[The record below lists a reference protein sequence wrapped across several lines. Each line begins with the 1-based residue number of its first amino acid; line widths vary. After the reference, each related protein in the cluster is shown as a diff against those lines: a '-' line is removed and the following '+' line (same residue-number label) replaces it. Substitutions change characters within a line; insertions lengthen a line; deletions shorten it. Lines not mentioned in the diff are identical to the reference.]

1 MVDDFHPHDSDLPSA
16 LTNCPACGKL
26 LCVILRD
33 RPPTALPPPVGSAI
47 FRPQR
52 PPKHCPHCGVRLW
65 FDLSARPT
73 LALPADPRGTAL
85 IPKRHDHD
93 GSKHASTE
101 IITKPPPLT

>member
-26 LCVILRD
+26 LRVILRD
-33 RPPTALPPPVGSAI
+33 RPPMALPPTVGSAI

-65 FDLSARPT
+65 TDLSARPT
-73 LALPADPRGTAL
+73 LALPAQPRDTAL
-85 IPKRHDHD
+85 IPKRH
-93 GSKHASTE
+93 GSDEHKRATTE
-101 IITKPPPLT
+101 IVTKPPPLT